1 MAQYCRYCVY
11 MVCGDSNW
19 CEKKKW
25 TFTDREI
32 CRTNKCREF
41 ELKPID
47 ALQVNKNGYRPRKE
61 RQIAE
66 DNQIK
71 MEV

>member
-1 MAQYCRYCVY
+1 MR
-11 MVCGDSNW
+11 
-19 CEKKKW
+19 KKKW